1 MVSFCCVDFDL
12 KMQFAVGG
20 YAASWAGEEEIV
32 DWLYNNHINTDGN
45 GLLLVPA
52 LEIVQIPK

>member
-1 MVSFCCVDFDL
+1 MDFDL